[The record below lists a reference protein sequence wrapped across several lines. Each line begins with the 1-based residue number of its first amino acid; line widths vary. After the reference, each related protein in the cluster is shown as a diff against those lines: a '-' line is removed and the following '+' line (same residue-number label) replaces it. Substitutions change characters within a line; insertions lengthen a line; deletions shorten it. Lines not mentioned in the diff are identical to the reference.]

1 MPDVRIVGDG
11 QNQSAITAVTV
22 ENLQKRNAV
31 CVALLN
37 ISGDIYNAGGAGG
50 GDGAI
55 LDGIDSGLKA
65 TVLSG
70 PNTKPAG
77 TSNPLLIQ
85 ISDDPLRQI
94 GRTSPPVTGVQ
105 IIGGSVGGRFS
116 SSGDTINVAEQN
128 RIGAHI
134 SGGQIGVTGDINVI
148 VEIGDTITVGNVTVP
163 VGISGDVSTTPK
175 AGETWP
181 ISVTGTINTSEQ
193 KTIGVNV
200 IGSSGGGTVGISGDV
215 LLGQSSNRILGR
227 IEGPIGVQVV
237 GYNVGKIGVS
247 GDITATDFDIR
258 DLALTD
264 KITIGA
270 ITIPIGISGDVSTRP
285 KAGETWPISIVSTV
299 AVTQSGTW
307 DEVGINDSG
316 NSITVDN
323 PQLSVVGGGTEAAA
337 LRVTIASDSTGLIS
351 IDDNGGSITVDNTG
365 LTELADAINVSS
377 QMDVNIAASAA
388 TVPVSNAGLTELAA
402 AIDTEVQCDIV
413 GSLPIGTNSIGKIT
427 AEQSNPFNLQAST
440 QELPTANG
448 TWSPSNATSTAYET
462 SRTAKAS
469 AGTLYSIVGYNS
481 RTSAQFIQ
489 IHNTA
494 SLPADSA
501 VPIVIFTVPASSNF
515 SYSADKFGR
524 YFSTGITVC
533 NSSTGPTKTIGSADC
548 WYDIS
553 YT

>member
-1 MPDVRIVGDG
+1 M
-11 QNQSAITAVTV
+11 
-22 ENLQKRNAV
+22 
-31 CVALLN
+31 
-37 ISGDIYNAGGAGG
+37 
-50 GDGAI
+50 
-55 LDGIDSGLKA
+55 
-65 TVLSG
+65 
-70 PNTKPAG
+70 
-77 TSNPLLIQ
+77 
-85 ISDDPLRQI
+85 
-94 GRTSPPVTGVQ
+94 
-105 IIGGSVGGRFS
+105 
-116 SSGDTINVAEQN
+116 
-128 RIGAHI
+128 
-134 SGGQIGVTGDINVI
+134 
-148 VEIGDTITVGNVTVP
+148 
-163 VGISGDVSTTPK
+163 
-175 AGETWP
+175 
-181 ISVTGTINTSEQ
+181 
-193 KTIGVNV
+193 
-200 IGSSGGGTVGISGDV
+200 
-215 LLGQSSNRILGR
+215 
-227 IEGPIGVQVV
+227 
-237 GYNVGKIGVS
+237 
-247 GDITATDFDIR
+247 
-258 DLALTD
+258 
-264 KITIGA
+264 
-270 ITIPIGISGDVSTRP
+270 STRP